1 MCRALCTLSLILAR
15 HRDHLAPRLMKWITD
30 WHGLRPASPAAGAI
44 VALMT
49 TKEDAMAATTAVRA
63 ETTIW
68 QLDPTHSSVEFS
80 VKHMMMTTVRGR
92 FKELK
97 ATLTGDRDHPD
108 EAGVEAAIE
117 AASIDTGVADRDGH
131 LRAADFFDAERF
143 PQITFRSTRVE
154 DAPTREGD
162 RFRVIGDLTIRD
174 SSMEVVLDCE
184 YQGRGADPWGKT
196 RAGFSFRTEIDRREC
211 GLKWNQAIETGGVL
225 VANKV
230 RIEGEVQFVRQD
242 G

>member
-1 MCRALCTLSLILAR
+1 
-15 HRDHLAPRLMKWITD
+15 
-30 WHGLRPASPAAGAI
+30 
-44 VALMT
+44 
-49 TKEDAMAATTAVRA
+49 MAASTAVRA

-68 QLDPTHSSVEFS
+68 QLDATHSSVEFS

-92 FKELK
+92 FKALK

-108 EAGVEAAIE
+108 EAGVEAVIE
-117 AASIDTGVADRDGH
+117 TASIDTGVADRDGH
-131 LRAADFFDAERF
+131 LRGADFFDAERF

-154 DAPTREGD
+154 DPPTQEGD

-174 SSMEVVLDCE
+174 SAMEVVLDCE
-184 YQGRGADPWGKT
+184 YQGRGTDPWGKT
-196 RAGFSFRTEIDRREC
+196 RAGFSFRTEIDRREW